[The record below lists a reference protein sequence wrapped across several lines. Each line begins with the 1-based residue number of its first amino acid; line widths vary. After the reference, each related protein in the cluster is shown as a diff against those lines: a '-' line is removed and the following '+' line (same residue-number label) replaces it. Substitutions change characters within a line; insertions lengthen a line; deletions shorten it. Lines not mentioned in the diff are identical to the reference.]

1 MSDDL
6 ERLAGEIQRLRQEA
20 AAIARM
26 PATIAER
33 FAQREA
39 ELRAAERLYREQG
52 LAVSG
57 AGHPTETAHLQL
69 QAQIGVMMV
78 IDPDKI
84 LKVERDR
91 ITAAGEGMTA
101 ADKAKRLA
109 DLDRAILRTA
119 AKRELFLR
127 EHEAPGQFLPRLE
140 VHPELA
146 VFRQADVER
155 LAAR

>member
-6 ERLAGEIQRLRQEA
+6 ERLDGEIQRLRQEA

-33 FAQREA
+33 FAHAEA
-39 ELRAAERLYREQG
+39 ELRQAEQLYREHG
-52 LAVSG
+52 LSVA
-57 AGHPTETAHLQL
+57 AGDPRETAHLQR
-69 QAQIGVMMV
+69 QALIGAMMV

-84 LKVERDR
+84 LQTERAR
-91 ITAAGEGMTA
+91 ITTAGEGMTA
-101 ADKAKRLA
+101 ADKAKRLT

-119 AKRELFLR
+119 AKRELLLR
-127 EHEAPGQFLPRLE
+127 EREAPGEFLPRLE

>member
-6 ERLAGEIQRLRQEA
+6 ERLDGEIQRLRHEA

-33 FAQREA
+33 FTQREA
-39 ELRAAERLYREQG
+39 ELRQDEQLYRTHG
-52 LAVSG
+52 LSVA
-57 AGHPTETAHLQL
+57 AGHPAETAHLQRQVL
-69 QAQIGVMMV
+69 IGAMMV
-78 IDPDKI
+78 IDPAKI

-91 ITAAGEGMTA
+91 IAAAGEGMTA
-101 ADKAKRLA
+101 ADKAKRLG

-119 AKRELFLR
+119 AKRELLLR
-127 EHEAPGQFLPRLE
+127 EHEAPGEFLPRLE

>member
-1 MSDDL
+1 MNGDTL
-6 ERLAGEIQRLRQEA
+6 ELFDAELQRLRQEA

-33 FAQREA
+33 FAQTEA
-39 ELRAAERLYREQG
+39 ELRHAEQLYRTHG
-52 LAVSG
+52 LGVS
-57 AGHPTETAHLQL
+57 AGHPTEAMHLQR
-69 QAQIGVMMV
+69 QALIGAMMV
-78 IDPDKI
+78 VGADKI

-91 ITAAGEGMTA
+91 IAAAGEGMTA
-101 ADKAKRLA
+101 DDKAKRLG

-119 AKRELFLR
+119 AKRELLLR
-127 EHEAPGQFLPRLE
+127 EHEAPGEFLPRLE